1 MSRELGSVSSQGS
14 KGTVYPLREHLNSVQ
29 RMVSGIHSQKNPYFH
44 NVRAIRANRL
54 RPAIR
59 IFFRAS
65 KHDKTIFRPASSLEP
80 LLEGLL
86 GSSGGFGR
94 KFPEG
99 GLNFLE
105 VALVW
110 KFPYGNHPK
119 QSSKKFAPEPPK
131 LLRSPF
137 RSGPM
142 RKLVAE
148 LSYTIRQK
156 KGVRFGNPETNRFA
170 RIGPSKAV
178 SVDFKK
184 NTPGKVGIRSR
195 AVSAQ
200 GSRQVCLSRCPKSHN
215 LKHFAIP

>member
-1 MSRELGSVSSQGS
+1 MAVNEFLD
-14 KGTVYPLREHLNSVQ
+14 Y
-29 RMVSGIHSQKNPYFH
+29 I
-44 NVRAIRANRL
+44 
-54 RPAIR
+54 
-59 IFFRAS
+59 
-65 KHDKTIFRPASSLEP
+65 KTIFRPASSLEP

-110 KFPYGNHPK
+110 KFPNGNHPK
-119 QSSKKFAPEPPK
+119 QSSKKFASEPPK

-148 LSYTIRQK
+148 LPAECGEQLGRD
-156 KGVRFGNPETNRFA
+156 P
-170 RIGPSKAV
+170 
-178 SVDFKK
+178 
-184 NTPGKVGIRSR
+184 
-195 AVSAQ
+195 
-200 GSRQVCLSRCPKSHN
+200 
-215 LKHFAIP
+215 

>member
-1 MSRELGSVSSQGS
+1 MWIGVLWAGLRVAMWVTSVGGKFRWVANFAMACSKSHRKSMPSSWLEVMYTPTLCIAIWLPSLGRKHYVHHHQFALCHIRVRGCLN
-14 KGTVYPLREHLNSVQ
+14 TPL
-29 RMVSGIHSQKNPYFH
+29 
-44 NVRAIRANRL
+44 VRGGKSTRKIPPKIN
-54 RPAIR
+54 
-59 IFFRAS
+59 
-65 KHDKTIFRPASSLEP
+65 KTIFRPASSLEP

-110 KFPYGNHPK
+110 KFPYGSHPK
-119 QSSKKFAPEPPK
+119 QSSKKFASEPPK

-148 LSYTIRQK
+148 LS
-156 KGVRFGNPETNRFA
+156 
-170 RIGPSKAV
+170 
-178 SVDFKK
+178 
-184 NTPGKVGIRSR
+184 
-195 AVSAQ
+195 
-200 GSRQVCLSRCPKSHN
+200 
-215 LKHFAIP
+215 